1 MLREEV
7 PMRLPCPA
15 WPSVVPTLWLCAAC
29 LHPHAAPRPIGND
42 GDRIVIT
49 EAMIARSRGQTAWEV
64 LKKEAPQ
71 LTYGERRDGRPTKL
85 ERRGAASFVL
95 NDAPLI
101 FVDGVQVIDIQRL
114 QTLPA
119 STLHSIEI
127 LNGLDGT
134 TYYGSHA
141 PSGAIV
147 ITTQH
152 GGPPPG
158 GPKTETGRPRPGS
171 PRPPFLTPRPAGH
184 P

>member
-114 QTLPA
+114 QTPPA

-127 LNGLDGT
+127 LNGLAGT
-134 TYYGSHA
+134 TYYGSNA
-141 PSGAIV
+141 ASGVTV
-147 ITTQH
+147 ITTKKAGQPR
-152 GGPPPG
+152 G
-158 GPKTETGRPRPGS
+158 KRETATRAPD
-171 PRPPFLTPRPAGH
+171 PATD
-184 P
+184 